1 MTLATPPP
9 PPPPPDP
16 RTSATQRLDRIIAAL
31 VSLRG
36 AASLADPRTVS
47 TLGELEHHTRRL
59 AHQSGRLPG
68 AVDQEG
74 TP

>member
-1 MTLATPPP
+1 MTLALATPPP
-9 PPPPPDP
+9 APPDP
-16 RTSATQRLDRIIAAL
+16 HTSATQRLDVVIAAL

-36 AASLADPRTVS
+36 ATSLADPRTVA

-68 AVDQEG
+68 AVDQDG
-74 TP
+74 AP